1 MNKKLTKEELTMLAC
16 SNAITSEEQVHQIK
30 FKLKDINNE
39 KK

>member
-1 MNKKLTKEELTMLAC
+1 MDKKLTKEELTMLAC

-30 FKLKDINNE
+30 FNLKDIDHE